1 MRYAIFTSSENGLK
15 VARRIR
21 ENVKATVDIY
31 AHEGLKDQQEVIY
44 YSRLANIV
52 KEEFS
57 RYGALIFIMATGI
70 VVRTIAPLLE
80 SKLTDPAVVVMDE
93 QARNVISLLSG
104 HIGGGNELTL
114 ELAEI
119 LESNPVITTATDVNN
134 KLAPDLLASR
144 MGLVPYPKKNILHLN
159 NAVLGDAQL
168 EYILDENIPCFDEY
182 RKKMK
187 SNGILVKVCTR
198 DEISRLVMEQGVYRV
213 VVSAQQFSVN
223 EWVLYLR
230 PRRLVAGIGCRR
242 GVGADLIRGALEEAC
257 KRIGWSVERI
267 DEMAST
273 TFKAD
278 EQGLL
283 EIARTLNKKIT
294 FWDNSKLK
302 EQIDYY
308 NLAESEFVR
317 KTIGVGNV
325 AEAAAYCC
333 VNHGVEALLKTK
345 YEKVTVALIWEK

>member
-1 MRYAIFTSSENGLK
+1 MKYAIFTSSENGLK

-21 ENVKATVDIY
+21 ENIKANVDIY
-31 AHEGLKDQQEVIY
+31 AHEGLRDQHEVIY
-44 YSRLANIV
+44 YSRLASAV

-144 MGLVPYPKKNILHLN
+144 IGLVPYPKKNILHLN

-168 EYILDENIPCFDEY
+168 EYLIDEDIPCLEEY
-182 RKKMK
+182 REKMK
-187 SNGILVKVCTR
+187 SNGILVTVCTNE
-198 DEISRLVMEQGVYRV
+198 EISKKVVEQGTYRV
-213 VVSAQQFSVN
+213 VLSANHFPVN

-257 KRIGWSVERI
+257 KRIGWSVDRI

-273 TFKAD
+273 VFKAD

-283 EIARTLNKKIT
+283 EIAKTLNKKIT

-302 EQIDYY
+302 EQIEYY

-325 AEAAAYCC
+325 AEAAAFCC